1 MNELIE
7 NKIEELHSLLMD
19 KPNQVLAIFND
30 FFGEDKV
37 DMQEFMSVDELKAW
51 LDVTPISEYA
61 PRELLGMSRE
71 DYNTYERQSL
81 TDLRGEV
88 LDLVLS
94 QLCSGWMVDSIGQK
108 KFG

>member
-37 DMQEFMSVDELKAW
+37 DMQEFMSVDELKSW

-61 PRELLGMSRE
+61 PRELLGMSR
-71 DYNTYERQSL
+71 
-81 TDLRGEV
+81 
-88 LDLVLS
+88 
-94 QLCSGWMVDSIGQK
+94 
-108 KFG
+108 